1 MGAPENFFEFS
12 LPASAKHPQVE
23 DHDLS
28 SQSNLPARIPEPTYL
43 DDSRRQLKGVKAH
56 VSSFLCQPSPS
67 PAGSFTGR
75 RRNRSQARMIFGSP

>member
-1 MGAPENFFEFS
+1 MGAPVNFFDFS
-12 LPASAKHPQVE
+12 LPAYDKHPQVE
-23 DHDLS
+23 DHDLC
-28 SQSNLPARIPEPTYL
+28 SQRNLPARISEPTYL
-43 DDSRRQLKGVKAH
+43 NDSGGQLKGVNAH